1 MLVLRKIHRDM
12 RNTGDPGW
20 SYFFTTVAGL
30 IFFVVT
36 GLIIFGLSAAVMAWG
51 WGALIIPVSLLLIFG
66 TGYGLMKL
74 FGAYE

>member
-30 IFFVVT
+30 IFVLVT
-36 GLIIFGLSAAVMAWG
+36 GSVILGLSAAVMAWG
-51 WGALIIPVSLLLIFG
+51 FWALGIPIAIALIFG